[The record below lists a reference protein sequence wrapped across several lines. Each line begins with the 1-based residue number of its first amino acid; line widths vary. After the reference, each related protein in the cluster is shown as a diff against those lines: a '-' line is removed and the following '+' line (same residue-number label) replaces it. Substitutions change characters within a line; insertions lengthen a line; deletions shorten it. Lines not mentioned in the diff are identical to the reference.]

1 MKGESY
7 LMAGIY
13 FDEYKEGQSFRTP
26 TRTITETDVV
36 YFSAM
41 SGDMNELHTSEEFA
55 KNSPFGKRL
64 AQGLLGL
71 SISHGLIFRLGLFE
85 GTGIALLNVD
95 KWNFTAPIFFG
106 DTVHGVV
113 TVQKKIESK
122 SKPDRGIIHFY
133 VQLINQDGTV
143 TQEGIQTVMVRRKT

>member
-1 MKGESY
+1 
-7 LMAGIY
+7 MAGIY
-13 FDEYKEGQSFRTP
+13 FDEYQAGQCFRTP

-55 KNSPFGKRL
+55 KSSPFGKRV

-71 SISHGLIFRLGLFE
+71 SISHGLMFRLGLFD
-85 GTGIALLNVD
+85 GTGIALLNID
-95 KWNFTAPIFFG
+95 KWTFKSPIFFG
-106 DTVHGVV
+106 DTIHGIV
-113 TVQKKIESK
+113 TVQEKVESK
-122 SKPDRGIIHFY
+122 SKPDRGIIHFH
-133 VQLINQDGTV
+133 VQLANQEGTI